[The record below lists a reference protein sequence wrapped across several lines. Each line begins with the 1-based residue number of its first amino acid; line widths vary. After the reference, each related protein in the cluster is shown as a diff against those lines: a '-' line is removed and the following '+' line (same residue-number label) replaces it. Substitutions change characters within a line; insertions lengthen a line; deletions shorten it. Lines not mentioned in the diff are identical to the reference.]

1 MASAMSLEFPPY
13 RLDLRDGLLYRGA
26 AVVPLRPKAYALL
39 SYFCTHAHAVL
50 SKDTL
55 LQSVWPERVISEAG
69 LTELIRELRQ
79 ALGDD
84 ARAPTFIKTVHGR
97 GYRFIAGQERTT
109 VTRAETYTRET
120 ASVDG
125 SAYELG
131 SSAVGRCAELES
143 LSAWLRCACAGQRQ
157 LIFVTGEPGIGKTTL
172 IESFLSRLGQAERG
186 TRHSLWCVRG
196 QCIEQYGAGE
206 AYLPILEA
214 LGRLARQPEGQG
226 VVAVLR
232 QYAPTWLSQMPS
244 FIDADDLAQLERRV
258 QGATRERMLRE
269 MAEALETITLERPLV
284 LVLEDLHWSDY
295 STLDLLSYV
304 AQRQEPARLMILAS
318 FRPVEVYTRDHPL
331 KRVKQE
337 LQTRGQCLELA
348 LSCLSEGAVAEY
360 LRQRFA
366 HIEALPA
373 LSRLAQIVHR
383 RTDGHPLFM
392 VNVADYM
399 AALEFSGLP
408 DSVEHNIPDS
418 VRQTIERQ
426 IERLPAEA
434 QRVLE
439 VASVA
444 GTEFSAAAVAA
455 GLASE
460 DIDAVEQACEDLAR
474 RAQFLLRRGSEAW
487 PDGTLAARYGFI
499 HALYQNVFYFRVT
512 AGRRA
517 RLHQQ
522 IGLRVECAY
531 GAAAS
536 ELAAELALHFE
547 EGCDY
552 QRALRY
558 LAMAGEKAIRQC
570 ANREAINLF
579 QLGLK
584 LLPQIADQGLRHRHE
599 LALLL
604 ALGPALIHARGY
616 AAAEVADV
624 YGRARALF
632 DEVGE
637 PPQLFSILWGLWLY
651 YVVRGN
657 HTVAY
662 DIAKQ
667 LLELERR
674 HSVAF
679 PLAQYVAGCSQFWLG
694 EIRASLTI
702 FDHGLAIY
710 DATIHVRQV
719 SLYSQDARAVMLLYR
734 AWDLWFLGYPD
745 QARDSAASAI
755 AWATELDHPFSL
767 AFARGWSAVVHYL
780 CRQPSDCLLHAE
792 TEQAISLEHG
802 FPFWHAWSRVMAGWA
817 TVGMHD
823 DDEGFATIETGLVE
837 YQATGA
843 AMGTTLF
850 LAMRAD
856 ACAKAGLIQQGLRAI
871 DAAFG
876 HVRQTNERAFVAEL
890 HRLRGELI
898 LLREPGNAHGQV
910 QAERSF
916 RTAIEVAR
924 RQGAKSWQ
932 LRATLSLANLWVSQ
946 GQQAQAY
953 DALADIHRVF
963 TEGFDTSDLK
973 EASALLDSLRPAEV
987 VRAMP
992 AQELPVRFLN

>member
-1 MASAMSLEFPPY
+1 MASATSLDFPPY

-39 SYFCTHAHAVL
+39 SYLCTHAHAVL
-50 SKDTL
+50 SKATL
-55 LQSVWPERVISEAG
+55 LESVWPERVISEAG

-84 ARAPTFIKTVHGR
+84 ARVPSFIKTVHGR
-97 GYRFIAGQERTT
+97 GYRFIAGQEHKT
-109 VTRAETYTRET
+109 VTSAETYARDT
-120 ASVDG
+120 ASIDG
-125 SAYELG
+125 SADQRS
-131 SSAVGRCAELES
+131 SSAVGRLTELES
-143 LSAWLRCACAGQRQ
+143 LSAWLRSACAGVRQ

-172 IESFLSRLGQAERG
+172 IESFLARLDDAERG
-186 TRHSLWCVRG
+186 TSPALWCVRG

-214 LGRLARQPEGQG
+214 LGRLVRLPEGEA

-232 QYAPTWLSQMPS
+232 QYAPTWLAQMPS
-244 FIDADDLAQLERRV
+244 LIDADDLVQLERRV

-304 AQRQEPARLMILAS
+304 AQRQEPSRLMILAS

-331 KRVKQE
+331 KCVKQE
-337 LQTRGQCLELA
+337 LQTRSQCQELA
-348 LSCLSEGAVAEY
+348 LSCLSEDAVTEY

-366 HIEALPA
+366 RVEALPA
-373 LSRLAQIVHR
+373 LSHLAQIVHR

-408 DSVEHNIPDS
+408 NSVEQHIPDS
-418 VRQTIERQ
+418 VRQMIEKQ
-426 IERLPAEA
+426 IERLPKEA

-444 GTEFSAAAVAA
+444 GIEFSAASVAA
-455 GLASE
+455 GLAGE

-474 RAQFLLRRGSEAW
+474 RAQFVVRRGSEAW

-522 IGLRVECAY
+522 IGLRAECAY
-531 GAAAS
+531 GDAAG

-547 EGCDY
+547 EGRDY

-579 QLGLK
+579 QSGLK
-584 LLPQIADQGLRHRHE
+584 LLPQIADEDLRRRHE
-599 LALLL
+599 LALLI

-632 DEVGE
+632 DEVGD

-657 HTVAY
+657 HTIAY

-674 HSVAF
+674 HGVAF
-679 PLAQYVAGCSQFWLG
+679 PLAHYVAGCSQFWLG
-694 EIRASLTI
+694 EISASLKT
-702 FDHGLAIY
+702 FDHGLANY
-710 DATIHVRQV
+710 DASVHVRQV
-719 SLYSQDARAVMLLYR
+719 SLYSQDARVVMLLYR

-755 AWATELDHPFSL
+755 SWATELGHPFSL
-767 AFARGWSAVVHYL
+767 AFARGWSAVLYYL
-780 CRQPSDCLLHAE
+780 CREPSRSLMHAD
-792 TEQAISLEHG
+792 TEQAISREHG

-817 TVGMHD
+817 TVGMD
-823 DDEGFATIETGLVE
+823 DGDEGFATIETGLVE

-856 ACAKAGLIQQGLRAI
+856 ACAKAGRIQQGLRAI
-871 DAAFG
+871 DAAFDY
-876 HVRQTNERAFVAEL
+876 VRQTNERAFVAEL

-898 LLREPGNAHGQV
+898 LLHEPGDTYAQAH
-910 QAERSF
+910 AERCF
-916 RTAIEVAR
+916 RTAIELAT

-953 DALADIHRVF
+953 DALADIHGVF
-963 TEGFDTSDLK
+963 TEGFDTSDLR
-973 EASALLDSLRPAEV
+973 EASALLDSLRQAEA
-987 VRAMP
+987 VRAMSAQAPP
-992 AQELPVRFLN
+992 ARFFN